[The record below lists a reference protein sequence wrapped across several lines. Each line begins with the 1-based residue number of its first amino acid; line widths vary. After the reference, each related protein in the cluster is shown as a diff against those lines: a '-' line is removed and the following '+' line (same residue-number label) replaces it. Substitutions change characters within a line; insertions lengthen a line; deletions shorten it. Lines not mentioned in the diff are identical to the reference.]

1 MSLITLRSQINE
13 LSAESID
20 NSYIQN
26 TFKEGLTVNPTD
38 TVSLVSLSMNKQ
50 NKINIS
56 DGNDTLIWRFGGR
69 QQYAQHVVK
78 LTHGSYSPEEMTTV
92 LQSGLDD
99 SVLIGVFKRQVGD
112 ATKGFNVEY
121 DSTANPKEWTITM
134 TVQTVPPQ
142 SVGNLNTFEV
152 YENLTDINNRN
163 DGITEAD
170 TPNAG
175 EKGYEFKGLPYGTG
189 KLTQNSPDTPFDE
202 RDRNNIN
209 VGDKGIF
216 ANGGIHGVVSFS
228 QQGIEE
234 IYGSEGW
241 DYTTVS
247 TLKAVQQTGT
257 QFPEFLTLDVDID
270 ITDATSAQQALG
282 WDYKIRE
289 TGGLNRFLKS
299 DGSRVPEMFLRMVRL
314 DGTTNGNVQNG
325 LFVMGSDATVDGTDI
340 SNWDSAIP
348 YWCMVRLIDTEG
360 STSKFAQL
368 VSLEKDSD
376 GDPIRPPNGDL
387 ATLLSTSTFEGC
399 RILNRDDSPLT
410 VQFNG
415 SLGHNPVS
423 IGFARTQL
431 FDAVEADPTNAD
443 AYIQNGIGGNAGY
456 DVVVSV
462 NPAFETSA
470 HDPDIEVGILLKR
483 AGTSYYSSNWRQ
495 PKLIFS
501 KKASVV
507 FGSSWNNNDI
517 IRLDVEV
524 SGITNII
531 TYASF
536 SGDGGGTWSGQTVLV
551 ETSTA
556 PITLPDGSS
565 YTWNN
570 TIKEEHFPLRPVFCM
585 CSGGHYDMNQQVSS
599 GDYAN
604 GITVG
609 LYDREEYTSGSSSSV
624 SASNNEEGE
633 DATTLVHESRTHLT
647 QTDGSLVRD
656 VSLTAS
662 VPINLSTMWKL
673 GAIRPQDI
681 NNSATSLTTIHP
693 DDVSPNI
700 ASVMPTI
707 AFPRLFKVVK
717 SATSGTACPISKGG
731 YIGNSATPNLTVELL
746 NFNNSGRNGANGDTN
761 KAIAVIPR
769 EQLTT
774 GDTSGTLH
782 YNAHFPIKI
791 DLNVSHQQTIYS
803 MTAVLRDSDGNIVKS
818 LNYPTELTL
827 LFEKSEQTKM
837 EAVIERMINK
847 MGDQQQTLIDN
858 IGIKNPRV

>member
-69 QQYAQHVVK
+69 AQFAQHVVK
-78 LTHGSYSPEEMTTV
+78 LTHGSYTPEEMTTV

-134 TVQTVPPQ
+134 TVQSVPITGD
-142 SVGNLNTFEV
+142 GNLNTFEV
-152 YENLTDINNRN
+152 HENLTETNNRN

-170 TPNAG
+170 TPVAN
-175 EKGYEFKGLPYGTG
+175 EKGYEFKGLQYGTG
-189 KLTQNSPDTPFDE
+189 KVDLNGPDSPFDTRE
-202 RDRNNIN
+202 RNNIN
-209 VGDKGIF
+209 VGDKGVF
-216 ANGGIHGVVSFS
+216 ANGGMHGVVSFS
-228 QQGIEE
+228 QNGIEE

-241 DYTTVS
+241 DYTTVP
-247 TLKAVQQTGT
+247 TLKGIQQTGT

-270 ITDATSAQQALG
+270 ITDASTAQQALG

-289 TGGLNRFLKS
+289 TGGLNRFLKN
-299 DGSRVPEMFLRMVRL
+299 DGSRVPEMFLRMFRL
-314 DGTTNGNVQNG
+314 AGTTNGNVQNG
-325 LFVMGSDATVDGTDI
+325 IFVMGSDGTVDATDA

-348 YWCMVRLIDTEG
+348 YWCMVKLLDGEG
-360 STSKFAQL
+360 SVSKLGQL
-368 VSLEKDSD
+368 VSLEEDSA
-376 GDPIRPPNGDL
+376 GNPIRPPNGEL

-399 RILNRDDSPLT
+399 RILNRDGTPLT
-410 VQFNG
+410 VQFDG

-431 FDAVEADPTNAD
+431 FDAVEADPTNPD
-443 AYIQNGIGGNAGY
+443 AYIQSGIADQAGY
-456 DVVVSV
+456 DVVVSCTP
-462 NPAFETSA
+462 NFESSE
-470 HDPDIEVGILLKR
+470 HDPQIEVGILLKR
-483 AGTSYYSSNWRQ
+483 AGSTYYSANWRQ
-495 PKLIFS
+495 PKLLYS
-501 KKASVV
+501 KKASDV
-507 FGSSWNNNDI
+507 FGATWNNNDVV
-517 IRLDVEV
+517 RLDVEV
-524 SGITNII
+524 SGLTGII

-536 SGDGGGTWSGQTVLV
+536 SSDGGGTWSAQTVLV
-551 ETSTA
+551 ETSTS

-585 CSGGHYDMNQQVSS
+585 CSGGHYSMNRQVSS

-604 GITVG
+604 SITVG
-609 LYDREEYTSGSSSSV
+609 LYDREEYTSGSTSSV
-624 SASNNEEGE
+624 SASNNEEGD
-633 DATTLVHESRTHLT
+633 DATTLVHAQRTHLT
-647 QTDGSLVRD
+647 QTDGSLARD
-656 VSLTAS
+656 VSLTAE
-662 VPINLSTMWKL
+662 VAINLSTMWKL

-681 NNSATSLTTIHP
+681 DSSATSTTTIHP
-693 DDVSPNI
+693 DDVIPNI
-700 ASVMPTI
+700 ASIMPTI
-707 AFPRLFKVVK
+707 AFPRLFKVLK
-717 SATSGTACPISKGG
+717 SATSGTPCPISKGG

-782 YNAHFPIKI
+782 YNARFPIKI

>member
-26 TFKEGLTVNPTD
+26 TFKEGFTVNPTD
-38 TVSLVSLSMNKQ
+38 TVSLVSLTMNKQ
-50 NKINIS
+50 NKINIA

-69 QQYAQHVVK
+69 SQYAQHVVK
-78 LTHGSYSPEEMTTV
+78 LTHGSYSPEQMTTV

-112 ATKGFNVEY
+112 ATRGFNVEY
-121 DSTANPKEWTITM
+121 DSTVDPKEWTITM
-134 TVQTVPPQ
+134 VVQ
-142 SVGNLNTFEV
+142 SVPVTGEGNLNTFEV
-152 YENLTDINNRN
+152 YENLTETNNRN
-163 DGITEAD
+163 GGILEND
-170 TPNAG
+170 TPATG
-175 EKGYEFKGLPYGTG
+175 EKGYEFKGLPYGTSKVLENG
-189 KLTQNSPDTPFDE
+189 PDSPFDT

-216 ANGGIHGVVSFS
+216 ANGGMHGVVAFP
-228 QQGIEE
+228 QLGIEE
-234 IYGSEGW
+234 IRGSQGW

-247 TLKAVQQTGT
+247 TLKGIQQTGVGL
-257 QFPEFLTLDVDID
+257 PEFLTLDIDID
-270 ITDATSAQQALG
+270 ITDASVTEQALG
-282 WDYKIRE
+282 WDYKLRE
-289 TGGLNRFLKS
+289 TGGLNRFLVN
-299 DGSRVPEMFLRMVRL
+299 DGTRVPEMFLRMFRL
-314 DGTTNGNVQNG
+314 DGTTNGNIQNG
-325 LFVMGSDATVDGTDI
+325 IFVMGSNGSVDATDSD
-340 SNWDSAIP
+340 NWDSAIP
-348 YWCMVRLIDTEG
+348 YWCMVRLIDTPA
-360 STSKFAQL
+360 SSSKFAQL
-368 VSLEKDSD
+368 VSLESD
-376 GDPIRPPNGDL
+376 TAGNPIRPPNGVL
-387 ATLLSTSTFEGC
+387 AALLSTSTFEGV

-410 VQFNG
+410 VNFDG

-423 IGFARTQL
+423 VGFARTQL
-431 FDAVEADPTNAD
+431 FDAVEVDPTNAD
-443 AYIQNGIGGNAGY
+443 AYIQNGIGGDAGY
-456 DVVVSV
+456 DVVLSV
-462 NPAFETSA
+462 NPPFETSE
-470 HDPDIEVGILLKR
+470 HNPDIEVGILLKR
-483 AGTSYYSSNWRQ
+483 AGSSYYSANWRQ

-507 FGSSWNNNDI
+507 FGVTWNNNDT

-524 SGITNII
+524 SGITGII
-531 TYASF
+531 CYASF
-536 SGDGGGTWSGQTVLV
+536 SGDGGGTWSAQTVLV
-551 ETSTA
+551 ETATT

-565 YTWNN
+565 YIWNN

-585 CSGGHYDMNQQVSS
+585 CSGGHYDMNQQL
-599 GDYAN
+599 GATNFAN
-604 GITVG
+604 CVTVG

-624 SASNNEEGE
+624 SSSNNEEGE
-633 DATTLVHESRTHLT
+633 DATTLVHAQRAHIT
-647 QTDGSLVRD
+647 QTDGSLGRD
-656 VSLTAS
+656 LSLTAE
-662 VPINLSTMWKL
+662 VAINLSTMWKL
-673 GAIRPQDI
+673 GSIRPQDI
-681 NNSATSLTTIHP
+681 SSSASSTTTIHP

-700 ASVMPTI
+700 ASIMPTI
-707 AFPRLFKVVK
+707 AFPRLFKVIK
-717 SATSGTACPISKGG
+717 SLTSATPCPISKGG

-746 NFNNSGRNGANGDTN
+746 NFNNNGRNGGNGDTN

-782 YNAHFPIKI
+782 YNSHFPIKI

-803 MTAVLRDSDGNIVKS
+803 MTAILRDSDGNIVQS

-847 MGDQQQTLIDN
+847 IGDQQQTLIDN